1 MPSAAKTCSN
11 RRDQAV
17 GQARRRRLLGAK
29 EAATFGWDVSC
40 QALYPDEVLDAWAVS
55 ATLGDVHWSHG
66 SVLNAVS
73 VVITR
78 LVVHR
83 LDMERR

>member
-1 MPSAAKTCSN
+1 
-11 RRDQAV
+11 
-17 GQARRRRLLGAK
+17 
-29 EAATFGWDVSC
+29 
-40 QALYPDEVLDAWAVS
+40 LYPDEVLDAWAVS

-66 SVLNAVS
+66 SVLNAVN